1 MQAGILIK
9 TLRLWPLLAILIF
22 YGCAWTPGRVDA
34 PAEKVV
40 EPVFP
45 PHEVMESQLYSAFLV
60 KNQEALLQCT
70 DESRCAVSLFNL
82 GFIYL
87 YPKSPYY
94 NHQKG
99 IYYMNTL
106 IEKYPHH
113 SFSSLSKIWID
124 LINRCIAAESS
135 KVQLRGKLK
144 SREVTIKELQKKVEE
159 KTDQVEEKREE
170 YRLEQLEQKNESVE
184 SSKDL
189 EAEIDRVEKEIRKKL
204 DQSRAIDVEI
214 ERKERELVR

>member
-1 MQAGILIK
+1 MQAGNFINI
-9 TLRLWPLLAILIF
+9 LRLWPLLALLTF
-22 YGCAWTPGRVDA
+22 AGCASTASRVDVV
-34 PAEKVV
+34 PVKIV

-45 PHEVMESQLYSAFLV
+45 PHEVMETHLYSAFLV
-60 KNQEALLQCT
+60 ENQEALLQCS

-82 GFIYL
+82 GFVYL

-99 IYYMNTL
+99 MYYFNTL
-106 IEKYPHH
+106 IEKYPDH
-113 SFSSLSKIWID
+113 SFASLARIWTD
-124 LINRCIAAESS
+124 LINRCIAAENL

-144 SREVTIKELQKKVEE
+144 SREVTIKELQRKVEE
-159 KTDQVEEKREE
+159 KTEQVEEKREE
-170 YRLEQLEQKNESVE
+170 YRLEQLEQKTESADG
-184 SSKDL
+184 SKDI
-189 EAEIDRVEKEIRKKL
+189 EAEIDRVEREIRKKL

>member
-1 MQAGILIK
+1 MKI
-9 TLRLWPLLAILIF
+9 LRLWPLLAILIL
-22 YGCAWTPGRVDA
+22 YGCASTPSRVDA
-34 PAEKVV
+34 PPVKIV

-45 PHEVMESQLYSAFLV
+45 PHEVMETQLYSAFLV
-60 KNQEALLQCT
+60 KNQEELLQCS

-82 GFIYL
+82 GFVYL

-94 NHQKG
+94 NYQKG
-99 IYYMNTL
+99 TYYFSTL
-106 IEKYPHH
+106 IAKYPNH
-113 SFSSLSKIWID
+113 SFASLAKIWTD
-124 LINRCIAAESS
+124 LVNRCIAAENS
-135 KVQLRGKLK
+135 KVQLRGRLK

-159 KTDQVEEKREE
+159 KTEQVEEKREG
-170 YRLEQLEQKNESVE
+170 YRLEQLEQKAESRD
-184 SSKDL
+184 SSKDF